1 MAKKAKKSKASK
13 SKALSRSSGGS
24 KGNQSMFWLIVLLSL
39 LIGIVLARWN
49 LHYVAILIAGII
61 VFVDTWRR
69 GIAQQPAGMFGK
81 QNNYG
86 FMLASGALLVI
97 VSLTQLVTFR

>member
-1 MAKKAKKSKASK
+1 MAKRVKKSKASK
-13 SKALSRSSGGS
+13 SKAVTRSSG
-24 KGNQSMFWLIVLLSL
+24 KGNPMFWLIVLLSL

-49 LHYVAILIAGII
+49 LHFVALLLAGII

-69 GIAQQPAGMFGK
+69 GVAQQPAGMFGK

-86 FMLASGALLVI
+86 FMLASGAVLVI
-97 VSLTQLVTFR
+97 ISLTQLVTFAK

>member
-1 MAKKAKKSKASK
+1 M
-13 SKALSRSSGGS
+13 GQ
-24 KGNQSMFWLIVLLSL
+24 QSMMFWLIVLLSL

-49 LHYVAILIAGII
+49 LHYVALLIAGVI

-69 GIAQQPAGMFGK
+69 GIAQQPPGMFGK

-86 FMLASGALLVI
+86 LMLASGALLVI
-97 VSLTQLVTFR
+97 VSLTQLVQFK